1 MLQFEI
7 SLPPLSHFNLLI
19 QAFHSMAPFYSFVRN
34 HKLYSLVFHF
44 GIRPKHPSNA
54 SEISIRPVHP
64 QPNIASDQTSDF
76 NLRAPHFLASEPIV
90 KQELTCSTVSK
101 FKTII
106 ICFDCCLVSQSIVL
120 NNAWFTFY
128 PHAIADCWNQYAFSY
143 PTIFRDFAYTS
154 SLHQLSIPYWIHSK
168 GWSNP

>member
-34 HKLYSLVFHF
+34 HKLYSLVFPF

-54 SEISIRPVHP
+54 SEISIRLVHP

-90 KQELTCSTVSK
+90 QQELTCSIVSK

-143 PTIFRDFAYTS
+143 STIFRDFAYTS